1 MLADKDIDAVWRA
14 LRRVAARVVIVPPK
28 SARAFPARDLARQ
41 LCDRDATLACEVADD
56 FPSALRLAAHHNDPI
71 LVTGSLFLVGEAL
84 AHLQGGA
91 RFEASAQ

>member
-14 LRRVAARVVIVPPK
+14 LRRVAARVVIVAPK